1 LGLKTAEKTMVGR
14 QSVFALALVLAPVA
28 ATGQQDYFGPL
39 KPPPQSSLS
48 PTGLYSFTTSS
59 ALDSPPAF
67 GIDNGYRT
75 KLGYKASRYFAV
87 ETEYVDFGRA
97 PTDLFA
103 SPGNL
108 ASQFRSTGFGVDTI
122 AMLPLWRF
130 SLYGRMGA
138 YRGDARGGFGYGS
151 TALLPADQFT
161 RGARWRYG
169 MGMRY
174 DFTKSLGVRAELVRH
189 SPFGSSLASE
199 IDSADQFSVGLSWR
213 F

>member
-1 LGLKTAEKTMVGR
+1 LAHRESL
-14 QSVFALALVLAPVA
+14 FALLALA
-28 ATGQQDYFGPL
+28 ALPAAAAEDYLGTL

-48 PTGLYSFTTSS
+48 PTGVYSFATATPLE
-59 ALDSPPAF
+59 APPAF
-67 GIDNGYRT
+67 GTDAGYRL

-87 ETEYVDFGRA
+87 EGEYVDFGRFA
-97 PTDLFA
+97 GELFA

-151 TALLPADQFT
+151 SALLPADQFT
-161 RGARWRYG
+161 RGTRWRYG
-169 MGMRY
+169 MGVRY
-174 DFTKSLGVRAELVRH
+174 DFTRAFGVRAELERH
-189 SPFGSSLASE
+189 SPLGSPLATE
-199 IDSADQFSVGLSWR
+199 VDAADQFSVGLSWR